1 SSYSGSSARSCSG
14 DQTHGGSGLVRSVSS
29 LQSSQQAENEVST
42 TSVVASSS
50 KAPRGSFKT
59 STKGGAKGNNK
70 RGIRAVSDPM
80 DTTEEQQDIS
90 LALAITDSI
99 HQSIHA
105 LSQTQSEPSKRS
117 FRTARLTR
125 GLPPRVTRKT
135 TRVAEATK
143 KACLERQEGDREAIF
158 DEERRKEHDQL
169 PITID
174 DSSSINDQDTDY
186 RPFSALTEADANA
199 SKNREAHTAAGRKTP
214 HQSSLARPNPPSL
227 HRQAAVGLRSAST
240 AQTSQSAKA
249 PCRQASAIDL
259 H

>member
-1 SSYSGSSARSCSG
+1 
-14 DQTHGGSGLVRSVSS
+14 
-29 LQSSQQAENEVST
+29 
-42 TSVVASSS
+42 
-50 KAPRGSFKT
+50 
-59 STKGGAKGNNK
+59 
-70 RGIRAVSDPM
+70 M

-199 SKNREAHTAAGRKTP
+199 SKNREAHTAAGKENASPIFSSTAKSTKSAPAGRSRPKKRKHGTDIP
-214 HQSSLARPNPPSL
+214 VGEGTVSTSFSNRSSLKEKSKKAKKPRSTKKQPP
-227 HRQAAVGLRSAST
+227 RSS
-240 AQTSQSAKA
+240 
-249 PCRQASAIDL
+249 RNE
-259 H
+259 